1 MLWIECI
8 VKGIMLCWLLVLSCY
23 DIKIR
28 KIPMWGL
35 AVLGVISI
43 SGAIINILSHMSS
56 KGLRSLIISL
66 GLGVI
71 PGLFLLFLVFATKK
85 IGIADGL
92 IMCCIGLIENYVS
105 CVIIFCFASFGIAI
119 ISIVLLALKRVKRS
133 TELPF
138 VPLITVGFL
147 VKQILFFLYI

>member
-1 MLWIECI
+1 MLWIEYI
-8 VKGIMLCWLLVLSCY
+8 IKGIVLCWLLLLSFF

-28 KIPMWGL
+28 KIPLWGL
-35 AVLGVISI
+35 AVLGAISLT
-43 SGAIINILSHMSS
+43 GAIINVLNQMNT
-56 KGLRSLIISL
+56 KGLNSLVISL
-66 GLGVI
+66 GLGVL
-71 PGLFLLFLVFATKK
+71 PGLFLVFLVFATKK

-105 CVIIFCFASFGIAI
+105 CVTIFCFASFGIAI
-119 ISIVLLALKRVKRS
+119 ISIVLLALKKVKRG